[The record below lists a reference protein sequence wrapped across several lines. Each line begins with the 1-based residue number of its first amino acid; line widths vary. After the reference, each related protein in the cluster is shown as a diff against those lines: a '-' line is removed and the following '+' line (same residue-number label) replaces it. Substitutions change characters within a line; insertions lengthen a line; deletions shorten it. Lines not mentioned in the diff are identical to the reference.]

1 MFSWW
6 KLLGGSLP
14 SVQLLLSSA
23 VRKWCAEIHFIFGAN
38 PLQNSDK
45 LFAYKIFQF
54 WNKIS
59 NQQYTFQNSFH
70 LEFPPPV
77 KWVAGI
83 NLSKKVLCT
92 DAPLQG
98 VRNKCECKRNVRRCH
113 QNLIDQYQTF
123 HTNLPTVAKLMKW
136 GVI

>member
-6 KLLGGSLP
+6 KLLGGSP
-14 SVQLLLSSA
+14 QSVQLLLSSA
-23 VRKWCAEIHFIFGAN
+23 VRKWFAEIHFIFGAN
-38 PLQNSDK
+38 PLQNWDK

-98 VRNKCECKRNVRRCH
+98 VRNKCECKRECK
-113 QNLIDQYQTF
+113 
-123 HTNLPTVAKLMKW
+123 TNLLSLHRNIMTRWITLWLISSKFKIEL
-136 GVI
+136 